1 MKTEGPAAPK
11 DPEKKRPFFYIMREK
26 EIFGSI
32 QPDGRGIQF
41 IYEDSGRLINSAQ
54 IVGNI
59 VDPEILDLLK
69 ETQGFRRLVHS
80 IGVSVETEN
89 PEEKID
95 FVFQMYGKED
105 ALGGGSNLRC
115 SLLGDGA
122 EVRLR
127 LEDITWSADDKEP
140 GQIRFEFETPQLLAA
155 ASVRFFL
162 NDGFDAPEVIEE
174 EDIDFHS
181 GDYQKM
187 LERSLMNMGNTARFL
202 KAVQKAKSGEDVTI
216 AYIGG
221 SITQGAGATPIHHE
235 CYAYKS
241 YQAFA
246 ELFGNGNNVHFIKAG
261 VGGTP
266 SELGM
271 VRFERDVLR
280 DGSAAPDIIV
290 IEFAVNDEGDETQ
303 GNCYESLVRKAL
315 KLPQKPAVI
324 LLFSVFANDWNL
336 QERLGKVGY
345 HYNLPMVS
353 VLDAVTP
360 QFKLKSGAGR
370 VLSKNQFFYDM
381 FHPTNHGH
389 TIMADC
395 LTYFFRQAVQKE
407 PEDDD
412 TEQLLL
418 QDAVIGCDFE
428 AVKLLDR
435 KDSCDRKEIVKL
447 INCGSFLSEDKDLQC
462 VEMDEEL
469 TGTPEFPY
477 NWMYCGKVENEEDYF
492 ELKIYCKALLLIYK
506 DSGDMAVGK
515 ADVILDGKKILTA
528 DPHVNGWTHCN
539 PVILF
544 QQKEAEE
551 HVVRIHMAQGDEDKR
566 FTILGFGYVE

>member
-1 MKTEGPAAPK
+1 MNVMHTSP
-11 DPEKKRPFFYIMREK
+11 I
-26 EIFGSI
+26 
-32 QPDGRGIQF
+32 
-41 IYEDSGRLINSAQ
+41 
-54 IVGNI
+54 
-59 VDPEILDLLK
+59 
-69 ETQGFRRLVHS
+69 RR
-80 IGVSVETEN
+80 
-89 PEEKID
+89 
-95 FVFQMYGKED
+95 
-105 ALGGGSNLRC
+105 
-115 SLLGDGA
+115 
-122 EVRLR
+122 
-127 LEDITWSADDKEP
+127 
-140 GQIRFEFETPQLLAA
+140 
-155 ASVRFFL
+155 
-162 NDGFDAPEVIEE
+162 
-174 EDIDFHS
+174 
-181 GDYQKM
+181 
-187 LERSLMNMGNTARFL
+187 
-202 KAVQKAKSGEDVTI
+202 
-216 AYIGG
+216 
-221 SITQGAGATPIHHE
+221 
-235 CYAYKS
+235 
-241 YQAFA
+241 FA

-271 VRFERDVLR
+271 LRFERDVLR
-280 DGSAAPDIIV
+280 DGSAAPDIVV

-303 GNCYESLVRKAL
+303 GNCYESLVRKVL
-315 KLPQKPAVI
+315 KLPGKPAVI

-395 LTYFFRQAVQKE
+395 LTYFFKQARLKE
-407 PEDDD
+407 WDSFNREFVPDDPNSQAGDDD
-412 TEQLLL
+412 TDVLLQ

-428 AVKLLDR
+428 AVRLLDR
-435 KDSCDRKEIVKL
+435 KDSCNGKEIVKV
-447 INCGSFLSEDKDLQC
+447 INCGSFLSEDKDLQS

-477 NWMYCGKVENEEDYF
+477 NWMYCGKVEREEAYF

-515 ADVILDGKKILTA
+515 ADVILDGKKIMTA

-544 QQKEAEE
+544 QQKESEE
-551 HVVRIHMAQGDEDKR
+551 HVVRIQMAQGDEDKR